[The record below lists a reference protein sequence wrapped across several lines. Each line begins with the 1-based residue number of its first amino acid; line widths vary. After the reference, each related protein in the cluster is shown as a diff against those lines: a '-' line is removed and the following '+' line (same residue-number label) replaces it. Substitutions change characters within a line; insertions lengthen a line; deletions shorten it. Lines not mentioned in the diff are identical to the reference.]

1 MIQAYWLERLY
12 DEAVFSLFVRRLPRG
27 RNFLLACGLEDALQ
41 YLETVR
47 FTQDELDYL
56 GRRPEFQEPFVR
68 WLADFRFRGEV
79 RAVPEGTP
87 VFAGESILEVA
98 APLAEAQL
106 VETLVLNQVHL
117 QTTLASK
124 AARVVLAAR
133 GRTVVDFGMRRMHG
147 TDAALKGA
155 RAFFIA
161 GVSATS
167 NVLAGQVY
175 GIPVAGT
182 MAHSYIQVHASE
194 LDAFR
199 AFSAIYPAT
208 TLLVDT
214 YDTLEGVRRVIR
226 LAEEQGADFRVRAI
240 RLDSGDL
247 GALAREARA
256 LLDGAGLGQVRI
268 FASGGL
274 DENEIARL
282 VDQDAPIDAFGVG
295 TAMGVSAD
303 TPTLDMVYKLTQYA
317 GSGRIKLSPGKAVL
331 PGPKQIFREE
341 VDGIAVRDVI
351 ACATEQRPGRAL
363 LAPVMQQGRRLL
375 AGKVT
380 LQQAREYAAD
390 QLARFPSGDF
400 GVWRPADPPYPGGG
414 QRGAH
419 RAQPRSGGRAGD
431 WRPDGGK
438 SEVSGLT
445 FEYDRAGVGV
455 GPGGCPARLHAAAV
469 RFR

>member
-1 MIQAYWLERLY
+1 MVQAYWLERLH
-12 DEAVFSLFVRRLPRG
+12 DEAVFSLFVRRLPTG
-27 RNFLLACGLEDALQ
+27 RNFLLACGLDDALQ
-41 YLETVR
+41 YLENVR

-56 GRRPEFQEPFVR
+56 RGRPEFQESFVR

-106 VETLVLNQVHL
+106 AETLVLNQVHL
-117 QTTLASK
+117 QTALASK

-167 NVLAGQVY
+167 NILAGRVY
-175 GIPVAGT
+175 GIPIAGT

-199 AFSAIYPAT
+199 AFSAIYPGT

-214 YDTLEGVRRVIR
+214 YDTLEGVRRVVR
-226 LAEEQGADFRVRAI
+226 LAEEQGPDFRVGAV

-247 GALAREARA
+247 GTLSREARA

-274 DENEIARL
+274 DDNEVARL
-282 VDQDAPIDAFGVG
+282 VDQAAPIDAFGVG

-303 TPTLDMVYKLTQYA
+303 APALDMVYKLTQYA
-317 GSGRIKLSPGKAVL
+317 GSGRIKLSAGKAVL

-341 VDGIAVRDVI
+341 ANGTTMRDVI
-351 ACATEQRPGRAL
+351 ACASEERPGQAL
-363 LAPVMQQGRRLL
+363 LAPVMQHGRRLL
-375 AGKVT
+375 AEMVT
-380 LQQAREYAAD
+380 LEHAREYAAK
-390 QLARFPSGDF
+390 QLARLPP
-400 GVWRPADPPYPGGG
+400 GVRGLAAANPPYPVEVSAELTGLNRDLAGEV
-414 QRGAH
+414 A
-419 RAQPRSGGRAGD
+419 AGD
-431 WRPDGGK
+431 RMEGNR
-438 SEVSGLT
+438 T
-445 FEYDRAGVGV
+445 
-455 GPGGCPARLHAAAV
+455 
-469 RFR
+469 

>member
-1 MIQAYWLERLY
+1 MVQAYWLERLH
-12 DEAVFSLFVRRLPRG
+12 DEAVFSLFVRRLPTG
-27 RNFLLACGLEDALQ
+27 RNFLLACGLDDALQ
-41 YLETVR
+41 YLENVR

-56 GRRPEFQEPFVR
+56 RGRPEFQESFVR
-68 WLADFRFRGEV
+68 WLADFSFRGEV

-106 VETLVLNQVHL
+106 AETLVLNQVHL
-117 QTTLASK
+117 QTALASK

-167 NVLAGQVY
+167 NILAGRVY
-175 GIPVAGT
+175 GIPIAGT

-199 AFSAIYPAT
+199 AFSAIYPGT

-214 YDTLEGVRRVIR
+214 YDTLEGVRRVVR
-226 LAEEQGADFRVRAI
+226 LAEEQGPDFRVGAV

-247 GALAREARA
+247 GTLSREARA

-274 DENEIARL
+274 DDNEVARL
-282 VDQDAPIDAFGVG
+282 VDQAAPIDAFGVG

-303 TPTLDMVYKLTQYA
+303 APALDMVYKLTQYA
-317 GSGRIKLSPGKAVL
+317 GSGRIKLSAGKAVL

-341 VDGIAVRDVI
+341 ANGTTMRDVI
-351 ACATEQRPGRAL
+351 ACASEERPGQAL
-363 LAPVMQQGRRLL
+363 LAPVMQHGRRLL
-375 AGKVT
+375 AEMVT
-380 LQQAREYAAD
+380 LEHAREYAAE
-390 QLARFPSGDF
+390 QLARLPP
-400 GVWRPADPPYPGGG
+400 GVRGLAAANPPYPVEVSAELTGLNRDLAGEV
-414 QRGAH
+414 A
-419 RAQPRSGGRAGD
+419 AGD
-431 WRPDGGK
+431 RMEGNR
-438 SEVSGLT
+438 T
-445 FEYDRAGVGV
+445 
-455 GPGGCPARLHAAAV
+455 
-469 RFR
+469 

>member
-1 MIQAYWLERLY
+1 MVQAYWRERLH
-12 DEAVFSLFVRRLPRG
+12 DDAVFSLFVRRLPRG
-27 RNFLLACGLEDALQ
+27 RNFLLACGLDDALQ
-41 YLETVR
+41 YLESVR
-47 FTQDELDYL
+47 FTEDELDYL
-56 GRRPEFQEPFVR
+56 RGRPEFQEHFVR

-87 VFAGESILEVA
+87 VFAGEPILEVT

-106 VETLVLNQVHL
+106 AETLVLNQVHL
-117 QTTLASK
+117 QTALASK

-133 GRTVVDFGMRRMHG
+133 GRPVVDFGMRRMHG

-175 GIPVAGT
+175 GIPIAGT

-194 LDAFR
+194 LEAFR
-199 AFSAIYPAT
+199 SFSAIYPGT

-214 YDTLEGVRRVIR
+214 YDTLEGVRRVVQ
-226 LAEEQGADFRVRAI
+226 LAEEQGAEFRVGAV

-247 GALAREARA
+247 LSLAREARA
-256 LLDGAGLGQVRI
+256 LLDAAGLGQVRI

-274 DENEIARL
+274 DENEVARL
-282 VDQDAPIDAFGVG
+282 MDRDAAIDGFGVG

-303 TPTLDMVYKLTQYA
+303 APALDMVYKLTQYA
-317 GSGRIKLSPGKAVL
+317 GNGRLKLSPGKAVL

-341 VDGIAVRDVI
+341 AAGTAVGDVI
-351 ACATEQRPGRAL
+351 ACAGEQRSGRAL
-363 LAPVMQQGRRLL
+363 LEPVLQQGRPLP

-380 LQQAREYAAD
+380 LEHAREYAAE
-390 QLARFPSGDF
+390 QLARLPL
-400 GVWRPADPPYPGGG
+400 GVRGLSPADRPYPVEVSPELTKLNREVAGEVG
-414 QRGAH
+414 
-419 RAQPRSGGRAGD
+419 AGD
-431 WRPDGGK
+431 PM
-438 SEVSGLT
+438 EENLT
-445 FEYDRAGVGV
+445 
-455 GPGGCPARLHAAAV
+455 
-469 RFR
+469 

>member
-1 MIQAYWLERLY
+1 MVQAYWQERLN
-12 DEAVFSLFVRRLPRG
+12 DEAVFSLFVRRLPAG
-27 RNFLLACGLEDALQ
+27 RNFLLACGLHDALQ
-41 YLETVR
+41 YLEDVR
-47 FTQDELDYL
+47 FTQEDLDYL
-56 GRRPEFQEPFVR
+56 GGRPEFQKPFVR
-68 WLADFRFRGEV
+68 WLADFRFRGGV

-87 VFAGESILEVA
+87 TFAGESILEVA

-106 VETLVLNQVHL
+106 VETIVLNGVHL
-117 QTTLASK
+117 QTALASK

-167 NVLAGQVY
+167 NVLAGRLY
-175 GIPVAGT
+175 GIPIAGT

-199 AFSAIYPAT
+199 AFSAIYPGT

-214 YDTLEGVRRVIR
+214 YDTIEGIRRVIQ
-226 LAEEQGADFRVRAI
+226 LAEEQGTGFGVGAI

-247 GALAREARA
+247 ASLAREARA

-274 DENEIARL
+274 DENAVARL

-303 TPTLDMVYKLTQYA
+303 VPALDMVYKLTQYA
-317 GSGRIKLSPGKAVL
+317 GSGRLKLSPGKAVL
-331 PGPKQIFREE
+331 PGPKQIFRQ
-341 VDGIAVRDVI
+341 VADGTAVRDVI
-351 ACATEQRPGRAL
+351 ASASEHRSGRAL
-363 LAPVMQQGRRLL
+363 LVPVMQQGRRLPG
-375 AGKVT
+375 GKVT
-380 LQQAREYAAD
+380 LTESREYAAEELAGLPPAVRG
-390 QLARFPSGDF
+390 LAR
-400 GVWRPADPPYPGGG
+400 ADPPYPVDVSAELTALTR
-414 QRGAH
+414 QV
-419 RAQPRSGGRAGD
+419 AG
-431 WRPDGGK
+431 
-438 SEVSGLT
+438 EV
-445 FEYDRAGVGV
+445 
-455 GPGGCPARLHAAAV
+455 AAV
-469 RFR
+469 KGMEKKPT

>member
-1 MIQAYWLERLY
+1 MVQAYWLERLH
-12 DEAVFSLFVRRLPRG
+12 DEAVFSLFVRRLPTG
-27 RNFLLACGLEDALQ
+27 RNFLLACGLDDALQ
-41 YLETVR
+41 YLENVR

-56 GRRPEFQEPFVR
+56 RGRPEFQESFVR

-106 VETLVLNQVHL
+106 AETLVLNQVHL
-117 QTTLASK
+117 QTALASK

-167 NVLAGQVY
+167 NILAGRVY
-175 GIPVAGT
+175 GIPIAGT

-199 AFSAIYPAT
+199 AFSAIYPGT

-214 YDTLEGVRRVIR
+214 YDTLEGVRRVVR
-226 LAEEQGADFRVRAI
+226 LAEEQGPDFRVGAV

-247 GALAREARA
+247 GTLSREARA

-274 DENEIARL
+274 DDNEVARL
-282 VDQDAPIDAFGVG
+282 VDQAAPIDAFGVG

-303 TPTLDMVYKLTQYA
+303 APALDMVYKLTQYA
-317 GSGRIKLSPGKAVL
+317 GSGRIKLSAGKAVL

-341 VDGIAVRDVI
+341 ANGTTMRDVI
-351 ACATEQRPGRAL
+351 ACASEERPGQAL
-363 LAPVMQQGRRLL
+363 LAPVMQHGRRLL
-375 AGKVT
+375 AEMVT
-380 LQQAREYAAD
+380 LEHAREYAAE
-390 QLARFPSGDF
+390 QLARLPP
-400 GVWRPADPPYPGGG
+400 GVRGLAAANPPYPVEVSAELTGLNRDLAGEV
-414 QRGAH
+414 A
-419 RAQPRSGGRAGD
+419 AGD
-431 WRPDGGK
+431 RMEGNR
-438 SEVSGLT
+438 T
-445 FEYDRAGVGV
+445 
-455 GPGGCPARLHAAAV
+455 
-469 RFR
+469 